1 MYGNS
6 FIINHGGADESAQV
20 FGKAVQDM
28 GTIIGDL
35 NQALGNMDQAVQ
47 GQASSLWADQQ
58 NSWNA
63 DYSAMETSLSSGVKT
78 LLNIHALFREGDN
91 LGGKLFL

>member
-1 MYGNS
+1 MFGNS
-6 FIINHGGADESAQV
+6 FLINHGAADDSAQV

-35 NQALGNMDQAVQ
+35 NGALSNMDQAVQ

-63 DYSAMETSLSSGVKT
+63 DYGTMETSLSAGHKT
-78 LLNIHALFREGDN
+78 LLNIHSLFIEGDN